1 MLINFTTKHI
11 SPEGYVEVYFLMLF
25 LIIYIFIYAIIL
37 NLINHTLMK
46 TKLIQ
51 VIEERVV
58 RKND

>member
-11 SPEGYVEVYFLMLF
+11 SPKGYIEVYSLMFF
-25 LIIYIFIYAIIL
+25 LIVYIFVYAIVL
-37 NLINHTLMK
+37 DLINRSLMK
-46 TKLIQ
+46 TKLVQ